1 VVAGER
7 ELYQRFADYDDEELL
22 RILTA
27 ERAKYRRAKYRR
39 EALAAVEMVLMQR
52 GVAPP
57 PVLFTAPGPPAPQ
70 VQARQKS
77 PYQFIDVCVDALLAA
92 LVYWALQKL
101 WVWTQSPR
109 HPPQS
114 DMAFLA
120 LAAGLLWSVIS
131 LRRRWRTKEWRD

>member
-1 VVAGER
+1 MVARER
-7 ELYQRFADYDDEELL
+7 ELYERFADYDDEELL

-27 ERAKYRRAKYRR
+27 ERAKYRR
-39 EALAAVEMVLMQR
+39 EALAAAEMVLTQR

-57 PVLFTAPGPPAPQ
+57 TLFTAPGPPAPQ
-70 VQARQKS
+70 AQGRQKS
-77 PYQFIDVCVDALLAA
+77 PYQFIDLCVDALLAA

-101 WVWTQSPR
+101 WGWTQSPR

-114 DMAFLA
+114 EMAFLA

-131 LRRRWRTKEWRD
+131 LRRKWRAKEWRD